1 MKSDRIV
8 DIKYSITEVKEGFC
22 LRIQVLAKN
31 STRGDTYWV
40 NVHWK
45 TYPTF
50 EKAERVRVKFYETH
64 AI

>member
-1 MKSDRIV
+1 MKSDRII
-8 DIKYSITEVKEGFC
+8 DTEWTITEVREGFC
-22 LRIQVLAKN
+22 LRIKVLAKN
-31 STRGDTYWV
+31 LGRGDTYWV

-50 EKAERVRVKFYETH
+50 ERAERVRVKFYETH

>member
-8 DIKYSITEVKEGFC
+8 DNKWEIIEVKEGFH
-22 LRIQVLAKN
+22 LTIKFLLKN
-31 STRGDTYWV
+31 SGRGDTYWV

-50 EKAERVRVKFYETH
+50 EKANRVRIKFYETH
-64 AI
+64 GI